1 MYPEKVKRIIRIAWA
16 CLLVACLGTYFLAAS
31 HFTPEAIA
39 TFLERYQGQVFVVY
53 FVLCLVRGITLIPA
67 TPFLFAGIILFP
79 NRPFLLLGAFMLSL
93 FLIAVFLYR
102 AASYIGMG
110 SRFLVT
116 HQTRIAKVKEKMHGR
131 AGFWFILLW
140 AFAPFTPTDLISY
153 LAGSLKMRFTK
164 FIIPLI
170 SGEALICSIYVFNGT
185 ALVRHYF

>member
-1 MYPEKVKRIIRIAWA
+1 MYPEKVKRNIRIAWI
-16 CLLVACLGTYFLAAS
+16 CLLAACLGTYFLAAS
-31 HFTPEAIA
+31 HFTPQAIA
-39 TFLERYQGQVFVVY
+39 AFLEQYQGEVFVVY
-53 FVLCLVRGITLIPA
+53 FILCLLRGITLIPA

-79 NRPFLLLGAFMLSL
+79 NRPFLLLGAFLLSL

-102 AASYIGMG
+102 AARYIGMG
-110 SRFLVT
+110 PRFLGK
-116 HQTRIAKVKEKMHGR
+116 HKNRIDKIKRKMNGR

-153 LAGSLKMRFTK
+153 VAGSLKMRFTR